1 MAKEYIVINSQKQ
14 SEGLIA
20 LSKHVIESIVKHSI
34 EEEHDCFISEES
46 PFRSSVNCKIVKNR
60 LAISVDIKLK
70 YGINVNEVCESIQD
84 KIKSV
89 IYLMTEIDCENIKM
103 NVVGFI
109 F

>member
-34 EEEHDCFISEES
+34 GEEHDCFIAEES
-46 PFRSSVNCKIVKNR
+46 PFRSSVNCKIAKNR
-60 LAISVDIKLK
+60 LLISVDIKLK
-70 YGINVNEVCESIQD
+70 YGINVNEICENLQD

-89 IYLMTEIDCENIKM
+89 IYLMTEIDCDDIKM